1 MIEFVNSQEIYFECT
16 YIEEE
21 AVLNIDKNVSLISS
35 KSSSSHPEDYY
46 SASCNGKTNQML
58 VVVYYFCGGQ
68 DTFRG
73 LDQLYLITGPIP
85 ALFCLF
91 SNQIPDMTMT
101 GRPTD

>member
-46 SASCNGKTNQML
+46 SAKHVL
-58 VVVYYFCGGQ
+58 
-68 DTFRG
+68 
-73 LDQLYLITGPIP
+73 
-85 ALFCLF
+85 
-91 SNQIPDMTMT
+91 
-101 GRPTD
+101 